1 MAWEG
6 ASEEGSDFSEVRFW
20 INPSGQLPKVAALGA
35 KCENILEWRVEE
47 ADKEFQLSPQ
57 EQV

>member
-1 MAWEG
+1 M
-6 ASEEGSDFSEVRFW
+6 RFW
-20 INPSGQLPKVAALGA
+20 INPSGQLPKVVALGA

>member
-6 ASEEGSDFSEVRFW
+6 ASEEGSEVRFW